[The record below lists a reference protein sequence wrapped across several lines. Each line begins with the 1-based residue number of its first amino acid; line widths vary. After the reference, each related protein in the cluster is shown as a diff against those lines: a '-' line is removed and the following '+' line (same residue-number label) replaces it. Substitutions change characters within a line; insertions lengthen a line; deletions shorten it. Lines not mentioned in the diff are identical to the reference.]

1 MGERINIYNTAKSK
15 SVVSK
20 SEREALMIE
29 EIPVTL
35 NWARLAQ
42 STVQW
47 NRKGTG
53 PPLGDT
59 KGKRGEEREGREG
72 DESEQ
77 MEGKRSGMLLKMVR
91 IETCVS

>member
-53 PPLGDT
+53 PPLGI
-59 KGKRGEEREGREG
+59 RRGREG
-72 DESEQ
+72 KK
-77 MEGKRSGMLLKMVR
+77 GRGGRGMK
-91 IETCVS
+91 VSRWKGNGVVCCSKWLG